1 MFTVTEIFCLNGKKT
16 PSIPIGTKVVA
27 VRRAIARM
35 ARFSGLFLIL
45 SFVLVIIL
53 SWHAVFPEYIS
64 FHVSLAFSQ
73 DL

>member
-1 MFTVTEIFCLNGKKT
+1 MFAVTEIFCLNGKKLHQFQLEQRWLLC
-16 PSIPIGTKVVA
+16 G
-27 VRRAIARM
+27 RAIARM
-35 ARFSGLFLIL
+35 ARFSGSFLIL